1 MRRSTTYKGHWI
13 EFDYYGKGEYTVF
26 HDGDDVWFA
35 TEEGAKK
42 FIDQIESE
50 DEED

>member
-35 TEEGAKK
+35 TEAGAKK